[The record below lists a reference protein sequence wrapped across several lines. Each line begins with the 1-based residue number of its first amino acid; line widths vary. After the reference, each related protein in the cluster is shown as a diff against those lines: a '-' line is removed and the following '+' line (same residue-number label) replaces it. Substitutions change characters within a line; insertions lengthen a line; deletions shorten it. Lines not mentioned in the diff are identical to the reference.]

1 MEVWECV
8 YGDNAVQKEIPL
20 KTIEEVIGRKPN
32 NERNNSVTDKN
43 APRTPKLKF
52 KKLNIVV

>member
-43 APRTPKLKF
+43 APRTPKLK
-52 KKLNIVV
+52 LNIVV

>member
-8 YGDNAVQKEIPL
+8 YGDNAVQKEITL
-20 KTIEEVIGRKPN
+20 KTNEEAIGRKLN

-43 APRTPKLKF
+43 APRTPKLKL
-52 KKLNIVV
+52 KK